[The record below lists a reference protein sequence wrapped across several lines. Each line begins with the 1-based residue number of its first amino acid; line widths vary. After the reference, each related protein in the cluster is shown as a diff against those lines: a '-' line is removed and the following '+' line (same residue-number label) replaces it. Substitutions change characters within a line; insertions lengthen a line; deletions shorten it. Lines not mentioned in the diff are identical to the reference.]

1 MFNNLKNKKGEKK
14 MKTITLTLNKEQ
26 EELLLKKLNQATFR
40 LTEKEITLINSNFK
54 NPSNLTYSNKIKARD
69 QEKKLEKEWQ
79 VSDSITNQIEKQLK
93 EV

>member
-1 MFNNLKNKKGEKK
+1 MFNNLKNKKGERK

>member
-1 MFNNLKNKKGEKK
+1 